1 MLKLLRWL
9 VAIALLAFLF
19 VQPIIA
25 GLLFIVWIMARM
37 LYGRPPFVIITTL
50 CIIAGGCS
58 LFLAAVS
65 IIPAALII
73 PLAAG
78 IVFISYKQQKT
89 PKQITPVNA
98 DDDDV
103 IEVEVISERTIY
115 K

>member
-19 VQPIIA
+19 IQPIIA
-25 GLLFIVWIMARM
+25 GLLFIVWVMARM
-37 LYGRPPFVIITTL
+37 LYGRSPLTIIITL

-58 LFLAAVS
+58 LFMAAVGV
-65 IIPAALII
+65 IPAVLII

-78 IVFISYKQQKT
+78 IVFLSYKKFRQPVTKT
-89 PKQITPVNA
+89 KPPV
-98 DDDDV
+98 DDDV
-103 IEVEVISERTIY
+103 IEVEVISEKTIY